1 MTSVRTA
8 AGSALRDGRTLGAA
22 LAAAVFLGAW
32 VVLDHGYYAHE
43 RISDVGVYQGYGLDM
58 RLGQV
63 PYRDFGVEYPPG
75 ALPVFLAPTY
85 AGQPT
90 DPVDYGRWF
99 ARLMAACGLACLG
112 FVMLARATAAAVAFV
127 ALSPLLVG
135 QLMLTRFDLWPMVF
149 VTGAIAA
156 FLRDRHRLGWV
167 ALGCAFAVKL
177 FALVLVPLAVVWT
190 LKRRGREELARGVA
204 LWLTAAGCV
213 FIPFMILGPHGLW
226 ESVWGQLSRPLQIE
240 SLTASFLTTFGHP
253 SLTIALNSVSV
264 GGYHGLRVLTTAA
277 QVAAL
282 ATLWVGFARGPAEES
297 RFVRYAAASVCAFV
311 VFGKVLSPQY
321 LIWLVPLL
329 PLVHGRRG
337 VAATALLAVAAIDTQ
352 FWFESHRYGLYETEF
367 RYAWLVLGRN
377 LILVAILATLVVP
390 AVRVRERLVAS
401 PGAPGTPRRLRG

>member
-1 MTSVRTA
+1 MTAVRSA
-8 AGSALRDGRTLGAA
+8 AGSVLRERRAIGAL
-22 LAAAVFLGAW
+22 LAAAVFLGSW
-32 VVLDHGYYAHE
+32 VVLDHGYYAHG

-90 DPVDYGRWF
+90 DPVDYARWF
-99 ARLMAACGLACLG
+99 ARLMAVCGLACLG
-112 FVMLARATAAAVAFV
+112 FVVLAWATAPAVAFV
-127 ALSPLLVG
+127 AISPLLVG

-149 VTGAIAA
+149 VTGAIVA

-167 ALGCAFAVKL
+167 ALGWAFAVKL
-177 FALVLVPLAVVWT
+177 FPLVLVPLAVAWT
-190 LKRRGREELARGVA
+190 FRRRGRGELVRGVA
-204 LWLTAAGCV
+204 LWLAAAASV
-213 FIPFMILGPHGLW
+213 FIPFAILGPHGLW
-226 ESVWGQLSRPLQIE
+226 ESVWGQLGRPLQIE
-240 SLTASFLTTFGHP
+240 SLAASFLTTFGHP
-253 SLTIALNSVSV
+253 SLTVALNSVSV

-277 QVAAL
+277 QVATL
-282 ATLWVGFARGPAEES
+282 AALWVAFARGPAEES

-321 LIWLVPLL
+321 LIWLVPLV

-337 VAATALLAVAAIDTQ
+337 IAATGLLAIAAIDTQ

-367 RYAWLVLGRN
+367 RYAWLVLARN
-377 LILVAILATLVVP
+377 LTLVAILATLVVP
-390 AVRVRERLVAS
+390 AVRVRGRLVAP
-401 PGAPGTPRRLRG
+401 PGAPGTPRRSRG